1 MSSSDL
7 KSILKEKR
15 PNLSDKSIATYSSI
29 LRNIM
34 KNMLTDN
41 VSKLDESSKVLDY
54 LDEFEP
60 SQRKTKLSALVVLTD
75 NDEYRDQMLMD
86 IRSYRSYN
94 DSLKSR
100 VKSDKETANWVT
112 QSELDKIYKD
122 LKSQANA
129 LFKKSPLSKSDLQTI
144 QNYVILSLY
153 TLIPPRRSLDYTE
166 MKIDSI
172 NKKQDNY
179 ITGKKFIFNT
189 YKTARVKGQDSVQ
202 IPTQLKTILNKWL
215 KINPT
220 DYLLFDNNGGELTP
234 VKLNQRFEKLFGKKF
249 STSMIRKLH
258 LSSNY
263 GSTMKKM
270 DEMAETMKEMGSS
283 SSQINHYVK
292 K

>member
-75 NDEYRDQMLMD
+75 NDEYRNQMLKD
-86 IRSYRSYN
+86 IRSYN

-112 QSELDKIYKD
+112 QSELLSVYKD

-129 LFKKSPLSKSDLQTI
+129 LFKKSQLSKSDLQNI
-144 QNYVILSLY
+144 QSYVILSLY
-153 TLIPPRRSLDYTE
+153 ILIPPRRSLDYTE
-166 MKIDSI
+166 MKINSI
-172 NKKQDNY
+172 NKKVDNY

-215 KINPT
+215 KVNST
-220 DYLLFDNNGGELTP
+220 DYLLFDSNGGKLTP

-263 GSTMKKM
+263 GPTMKKM
-270 DEMAETMKEMGSS
+270 DEMAETMKSMGSS

>member
-7 KSILKEKR
+7 KTILKEKR

-75 NDEYRDQMLMD
+75 NDEYRNQMLKD
-86 IRSYRSYN
+86 IRSYN

-129 LFKKSPLSKSDLQTI
+129 LFKKSQLSKSDLQII

-153 TLIPPRRSLDYTE
+153 ILIPPRRSLDYTE
-166 MKIDSI
+166 MKIDVI
-172 NKKQDNY
+172 NKKVDNY

-189 YKTARVKGQDSVQ
+189 YKTSRVKGQDSVQ
-202 IPTQLKTILNKWL
+202 IPNKLKTILNKWIQ
-215 KINPT
+215 INPT
-220 DYLLFDNNGGELTP
+220 DYLLFDNNGSKLTP
-234 VKLNQRFEKLFGKKF
+234 VKLNQRFEKIFGKKF

-263 GSTMKKM
+263 GPTIKKM
-270 DEMAETMKEMGSS
+270 DEMALEMKEMGSS

>member
-7 KSILKEKR
+7 KTILKEKR

-41 VSKLDESSKVLDY
+41 VVKLDESSKVLDY

-60 SQRKTKLSALVVLTD
+60 SQRKTKLSALVVLTG
-75 NDEYRDQMLMD
+75 NDEYRTQMLKD
-86 IRSYRSYN
+86 IRSYN

-129 LFKKSPLSKSDLQTI
+129 LFKKSQLSKSDLQII

-153 TLIPPRRSLDYTE
+153 ILIPPRRSLDYTE
-166 MKIDSI
+166 MKIDVI
-172 NKKQDNY
+172 NKKVDNY

-189 YKTARVKGQDSVQ
+189 YKTSRVKGQDSVQ

-220 DYLLFDNNGGELTP
+220 DYLLFDNNGGKLTP
-234 VKLNQRFEKLFGKKF
+234 VKLNQRFEKIFGKKF

-263 GSTMKKM
+263 GPTIKKM
-270 DEMAETMKEMGSS
+270 DEMALEMKEMGSS

>member
-7 KSILKEKR
+7 KSILREKR

-54 LDEFEP
+54 LDEFKP

-75 NDEYRDQMLMD
+75 NDEYRDQMLKD
-86 IRSYRSYN
+86 IRSYN
-94 DSLKSR
+94 DSMKSR
-100 VKSDKETANWVT
+100 TKSDKESANWVT

-122 LKSQANA
+122 LKAQANA

-166 MKIDSI
+166 MKINNID
-172 NKKQDNY
+172 KKQSNY
-179 ITGKKFIFNT
+179 INGKKLIFNT
-189 YKTARVKGQDSVQ
+189 YKTSRVKGQDNVQ
-202 IPTQLKTILNKWL
+202 IPTQLKTILNKWI

-220 DYLLFDNNGGELTP
+220 DYLLFDNNGGKLTP

-270 DEMAETMKEMGSS
+270 DEMAETMKSMGSS

>member
-7 KSILKEKR
+7 KTILKEKR

-41 VSKLDESSKVLDY
+41 VVKLDESSKVLDY

-60 SQRKTKLSALVVLTD
+60 SQRKTKLSALVVLTG
-75 NDEYRDQMLMD
+75 NDEYRTQMLKD
-86 IRSYRSYN
+86 IRSYN

-129 LFKKSPLSKSDLQTI
+129 LFKKSQLSKSDLQII

-153 TLIPPRRSLDYTE
+153 ILIPPRRSLDYTE
-166 MKIDSI
+166 MKIDVI
-172 NKKQDNY
+172 NKKVDNY

-189 YKTARVKGQDSVQ
+189 YKTSRVKGQDSVQ
-202 IPTQLKTILNKWL
+202 IPNKLKTILNKWIQ
-215 KINPT
+215 INPT
-220 DYLLFDNNGGELTP
+220 DYLLFDNNGSKLTP
-234 VKLNQRFEKLFGKKF
+234 VKLNQRFEKIFGKKF

-263 GSTMKKM
+263 GPTIKKM
-270 DEMAETMKEMGSS
+270 DEMALEMKEMGSS

>member
-7 KSILKEKR
+7 KSILREKR

-54 LDEFEP
+54 LDEFKP

-75 NDEYRDQMLMD
+75 NDEYRDQMLND
-86 IRSYRSYN
+86 IRSYN
-94 DSLKSR
+94 DSMKSR
-100 VKSDKETANWVT
+100 TKSDKEAANWVS
-112 QSELDKIYKD
+112 QPELDKIYKD
-122 LKSQANA
+122 LKTQANA
-129 LFKKSPLSKSDLQTI
+129 LFKKSELSKSDLQTI

-166 MKIDSI
+166 MKINNID
-172 NKKQDNY
+172 KKQSNY
-179 ITGKKFIFNT
+179 INGKKFIFNT
-189 YKTARVKGQDSVQ
+189 YKTSRVKGQDNVQ
-202 IPTQLKTILNKWL
+202 IPTQLKTILNKWI

-220 DYLLFDNNGGELTP
+220 DYLLFDNNGGKLTP

-263 GSTMKKM
+263 GATMKKM
-270 DEMAETMKEMGSS
+270 DEMASTMKSMGSS
-283 SSQINHYVK
+283 STQINHYVK